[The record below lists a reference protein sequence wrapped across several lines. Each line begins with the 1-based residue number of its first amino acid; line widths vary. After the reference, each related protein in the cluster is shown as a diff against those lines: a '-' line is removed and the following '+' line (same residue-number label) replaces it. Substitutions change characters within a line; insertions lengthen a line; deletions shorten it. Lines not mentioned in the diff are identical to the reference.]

1 MRRFRGESLH
11 KVDRKGRVSIPA
23 QFRRVLEEGDPDF
36 SEENNPMCVLVY
48 GRKQRNCLEGYSIRS
63 INHVDDMVAKLP
75 RYSREREILERF
87 LNAQSVYAQIDDNG
101 RLVLSAKLR
110 EIVRIDNEAIFVGMG
125 DKFQIW
131 EPKAYEVDMNALD
144 REFQTYDENNSPF
157 SLLQPGQS

>member
-36 SEENNPMCVLVY
+36 SEKNNPMCVLVY
-48 GRKQRNCLEGYSIRS
+48 GRRQRNCIEGYSIRA
-63 INHVDDMVAKLP
+63 INQVDDMVAQLP

-87 LNAQSVYAQIDDNG
+87 LNAQSVYAQIDENG

-110 EIVRIDNEAIFVGMG
+110 EIIRIDSEAIFVGMG

-131 EPKAYEVDMNALD
+131 EPKAYESDMKDIDL
-144 REFQTYDENNSPF
+144 EFQTYDENNSPF
-157 SLLQPGQS
+157 SLLQSIHS